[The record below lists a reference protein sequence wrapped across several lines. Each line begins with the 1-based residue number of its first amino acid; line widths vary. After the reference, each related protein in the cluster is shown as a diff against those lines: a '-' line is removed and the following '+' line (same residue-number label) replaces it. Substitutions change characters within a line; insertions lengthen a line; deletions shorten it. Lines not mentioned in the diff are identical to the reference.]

1 MVYNCS
7 KFVNYLIR
15 QGCECDLI
23 GSTSDRVLTMIHR
36 GNETEAYIIR
46 DRRDLIKWETII
58 LICAR
63 LRVGLPGK
71 ADLT

>member
-1 MVYNCS
+1 MTYSCS
-7 KFVNYLIR
+7 NFIRYLIS

-23 GSTSDRVLTMIHR
+23 GSLSDCVLTMIHR
-36 GNETEAYIIR
+36 QNETEAFIIR

-63 LRVGLPGK
+63 LRIGLPGN
-71 ADLT
+71 ADLL